1 MGDTS
6 PKSSGGG
13 KYTPPAKRTGD
24 DDTGAEEAIVPRA
37 PPMTGGVPIQYPM
50 LTDSNY
56 GLWAAKMKI
65 LLRPY
70 GVWPALEGTGEFNQS
85 RDDEAFAALSQSVPD
100 SVMMAVAECT
110 TAHEA
115 WEAIRRM
122 RVGED
127 RVKKARVK
135 QFKR

>member
-1 MGDTS
+1 M
-6 PKSSGGG
+6 
-13 KYTPPAKRTGD
+13 
-24 DDTGAEEAIVPRA
+24 AIMPRA
-37 PPMTGGVPIQYPM
+37 SPRGGSILIQYPM

-56 GLWAAKMKI
+56 GLWAVKMKI
-65 LLRPY
+65 ALRPF
-70 GVWPALEGTGEFNQS
+70 GMWPTLEGMGEFNQS

-100 SVMMAVAECT
+100 SVMMAVAEST

-127 RVKKARVK
+127 HVKKARVK